1 MSHLASTLFFVG
13 LSQATWIA
21 GSAQLRTE
29 LPLKSF
35 LAASGPFVVFKSEP
49 SSRIQLFDLVTKKL
63 HPLSTYPK
71 ESIECTS
78 SARGKKVIVVFKNLE
93 GKARYRLFDGR
104 SWVTPKLPSDSIG
117 LTWAGDA
124 AIPVRYFH
132 GSYLLKVG
140 AREIR
145 WKSRS
150 VEPSPD
156 FLVSP
161 ILRHVLALS
170 RGDLWRWTGKGWT
183 LMSKGPNN
191 LLEPAS
197 ARWSQNGRYLT
208 LSAGF
213 PGELPGQ
220 ERHAIRRFDML
231 TSAVSLID
239 SWDEGDR
246 KSVAGIS
253 NAGAVMIY
261 SIMNQTI
268 GLKRGEQ
275 MELLH
280 MPISFERL
288 PYVWWNPDGSTG
300 SK

>member
-1 MSHLASTLFFVG
+1 MSHLSSALFFVG

-21 GSAQLRTE
+21 GTAEQRTE

-49 SSRIQLFDLVTKKL
+49 SSRIQLLDLVTKKL
-63 HPLSTYPK
+63 HPLSAYPK
-71 ESIECTS
+71 ESIVCTS
-78 SARGKKVIVVFKNLE
+78 SSQGNKAVVVFKNLD
-93 GKARYRLFDGR
+93 GTARYRLFDGR
-104 SWVTPKLPSDSIG
+104 SWVTPKLSSDSIG

-124 AIPVRYFH
+124 AIPVRYTH
-132 GSYLLKVG
+132 GSYVLKVG
-140 AREIR
+140 SREIK
-145 WKSRS
+145 WKSRHL
-150 VEPSPD
+150 EPSFE

-161 ILRHVLALS
+161 TRHRVLAIT
-170 RGDLWRWTGKGWT
+170 RGDLWRWTGKNWA

-191 LLEPAS
+191 LLESAS

-208 LSAGF
+208 FAAGF
-213 PGELPGQ
+213 QGEMPGQ
-220 ERHAIRRFDML
+220 ERHAIRRFDL
-231 TSAVSLID
+231 VTSTVSLID
-239 SWDEGDR
+239 SWDEADR
-246 KSVAGIS
+246 KSVAGVS

-268 GLKRGEQ
+268 GRKLGEQ